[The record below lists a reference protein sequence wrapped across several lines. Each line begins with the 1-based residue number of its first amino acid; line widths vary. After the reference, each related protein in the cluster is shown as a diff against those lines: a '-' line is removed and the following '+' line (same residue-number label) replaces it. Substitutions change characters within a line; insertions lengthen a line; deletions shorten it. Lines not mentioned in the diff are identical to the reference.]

1 MRPSVCV
8 ASFELPG
15 QKCLRCQRSQARK
28 EGLRG
33 ELAKSSDRARTTF
46 GSRVV
51 GGEGTNVSTKDAMS
65 GDANIGAILVLR
77 FAARL
82 QERKGRFGRN
92 ELQYHNLH
100 AGNEWEYLV
109 RKAVQFVGGAQS
121 ERRWILWPEALIS
134 PETFTSLPS
143 LDMRS
148 SEDYLNRLESSPPEH
163 HHTID
168 RERVGEPLNPVM
180 ASSTTALEVR
190 SLYRSLYRQARQ
202 FAAYNFR
209 EYAKRR
215 TTDAFREHKGESDAR
230 RIQELMQ
237 YGLKELQVLKR
248 QTVVSQFFQLDRLV
262 VEGGKSGK
270 QTGKAGDIVRQTEHG
285 WD

>member
-1 MRPSVCV
+1 M
-8 ASFELPG
+8 
-15 QKCLRCQRSQARK
+15 
-28 EGLRG
+28 
-33 ELAKSSDRARTTF
+33 
-46 GSRVV
+46 
-51 GGEGTNVSTKDAMS
+51 
-65 GDANIGAILVLR
+65 
-77 FAARL
+77 
-82 QERKGRFGRN
+82 
-92 ELQYHNLH
+92 
-100 AGNEWEYLV
+100 
-109 RKAVQFVGGAQS
+109 
-121 ERRWILWPEALIS
+121 
-134 PETFTSLPS
+134 
-143 LDMRS
+143 
-148 SEDYLNRLESSPPEH
+148 
-163 HHTID
+163 
-168 RERVGEPLNPVM
+168 RERVGESLNPVM

-270 QTGKAGDIVRQTEHG
+270 QTGKQGDIVRQTEHG
-285 WD
+285 RESQHIYDFHGNS